1 MIIKKTC
8 VIAVAAGA
16 IIAAGVTSVQA
27 GEWADACVET
37 LEADGRDASGCS
49 CLEEEIVANDL
60 ADEFLELAEI
70 ADPGERY
77 DAASDDAKAAMD
89 KCTR

>member
-1 MIIKKTC
+1 MIINKTC
-8 VIAVAAGA
+8 LAGLAAGA
-16 IIAAGVTSVQA
+16 MLSASAFA
-27 GEWADACVET
+27 GEWADACVAA
-37 LEADGRDASGCS
+37 LEADGRDTSGCA

-60 ADEFLELAEI
+60 VAEFLELAEI
-70 ADPGERY
+70 EDPAARY

>member
-1 MIIKKTC
+1 MIIKTIC
-8 VIAVAAGA
+8 AVSVAASA
-16 IIAAGVTSVQA
+16 MMSAGIA
-27 GEWADACVET
+27 GEWADACTAT

-49 CLEEEIVANDL
+49 CLEEEIDANGL
-60 ADEFLELAEI
+60 ADEFLQLAEI
-70 ADPGERY
+70 ADPAERY